1 MSVEKKTLKFF
12 RINQLAEA
20 KQKSGGFFLLRETT
34 SAVRGVLQDVEKKP
48 NMQKGPY
55 LKRLGRRL
63 AKAFSPFKIFESIS
77 SF

>member
-34 SAVRGVLQDVEKKP
+34 SAVRGVL
-48 NMQKGPY
+48 
-55 LKRLGRRL
+55 
-63 AKAFSPFKIFESIS
+63 
-77 SF
+77 